1 MESEAPDRTIGLLVS
16 GGLDSCIL
24 LGHLLAQ
31 GQTVQPFYVRCR
43 LAWEGHELAALRR
56 FVGAVGGPRLRELVE
71 LDLPLEDVYGEHWSI
86 TGRNVPDA
94 TTPDEAVYLPGRNAL
109 LTIKAALW
117 CRREGIEELAL
128 AVLRSNPFP
137 DATEE
142 FFSRFESALGCATA
156 GRIRIV
162 RPFAGL
168 GKREV
173 MQRGRGLPLGLT
185 FSCIAPVDGRHC
197 GACNKCAERQAAFR
211 SVRLADPTP
220 YATPAA
226 LAAGA
231 DVPR

>member
-24 LGHLLAQ
+24 LGHLLGQ
-31 GQTVQPFYVRCR
+31 GRTVQPFYVRCR
-43 LAWEGHELAALRR
+43 LAWEDAELAAVRR
-56 FVGAVGGPRLRELVE
+56 FLRAVGGAGVRELVE

-86 TGRNVPDA
+86 TGRDVPDA

-109 LTIKAALW
+109 LTIKPALW

-156 GRIRIV
+156 GQIRIV

-173 MQRGRGLPLGLT
+173 MQRGRGLPLELT

-197 GACNKCAERQAAFR
+197 GACNKCAERQTAFR
-211 SVRLADPTP
+211 SAGLADPTP
-220 YATPAA
+220 YAMPAA
-226 LAAGA
+226 LI
-231 DVPR
+231 PNP